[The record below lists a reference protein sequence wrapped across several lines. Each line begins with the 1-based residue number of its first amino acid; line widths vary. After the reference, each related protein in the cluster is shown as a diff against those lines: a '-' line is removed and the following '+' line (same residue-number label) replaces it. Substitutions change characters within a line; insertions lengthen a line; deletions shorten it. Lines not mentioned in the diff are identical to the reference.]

1 MLAPMT
7 IHLSMRKKL
16 AAVGVGAA
24 VLLGTGGA
32 VAWAQT
38 SGPPSTTTP
47 GTTAPPAAPVANQKP
62 AADAGRGPVIRAIG
76 RRTVHADL
84 VVQDKSGAFVTVTI
98 DRGTV
103 SAVNATSITLDRAD
117 GKQATLTIDTNT
129 KVHGV
134 ASVPAVQTGKMATVV
149 SRDGTATQIVQAK
162 A

>member
-1 MLAPMT
+1 MLTLMT

-38 SGPPSTTTP
+38 SGPTSTSAP
-47 GTTAPPAAPVANQKP
+47 APTAPAAPTQKP
-62 AADAGRGPVIRAIG
+62 DGTVGRPVIRAVG

-84 VVQDKSGAFVTVTI
+84 IVKDKSGAYVTVTI

-117 GKQATLTIDTNT
+117 GKQAILTINNDT
-129 KVHGV
+129 KVHGA
-134 ASVPAVQTGKMATVV
+134 ASVSAIQTGKMATVV
-149 SRDGTATQIVQAK
+149 SRDGAATQIVQAK

>member
-1 MLAPMT
+1 MLSCMT
-7 IHLSMRKKL
+7 IHLSMRKKV
-16 AAVGVGAA
+16 AAAGVGAA

-38 SGPPSTTTP
+38 PGSSSTTTP
-47 GTTAPPAAPVANQKP
+47 PTTAPAPPGANQEPAAI
-62 AADAGRGPVIRAIG
+62 GRPVIRAIG

-84 VVQDKSGAFVTVTI
+84 VVQDKGGAFVTVTI

-103 SAVNATSITLDRAD
+103 SAVNASSITLNRAD
-117 GKQATLTIDTNT
+117 GKQATLTINNDT

-134 ASVPAVQTGKMATVV
+134 ASVSAVQTGKMATVV

>member
-1 MLAPMT
+1 MLTLMT

-38 SGPPSTTTP
+38 PGSSSTTTP
-47 GTTAPPAAPVANQKP
+47 GTTAPPAAPANQKP
-62 AADAGRGPVIRAIG
+62 AADVGRGPVIRAIG

-117 GKQATLTIDTNT
+117 GKQATLTINNDT

-134 ASVPAVQTGKMATVV
+134 ASVSAVQTGKMATVV

>member
-1 MLAPMT
+1 MLTLMT

-38 SGPPSTTTP
+38 SGPTPTTTP
-47 GTTAPPAAPVANQKP
+47 ATTAPASAAAPASKP
-62 AADAGRGPVIRAIG
+62 AATVGRPVIRAVA

-84 VVQDKSGAFVTVTI
+84 IVKDKSGAYVTVTI

-117 GKQATLTIDTNT
+117 GKQATLTINNDT

-134 ASVPAVQTGKMATVV
+134 ASVSAVQTGKAATVV

>member
-1 MLAPMT
+1 MLTLMT

-24 VLLGTGGA
+24 VVLGTGGA

-38 SGPPSTTTP
+38 SGGSSTTV
-47 GTTAPPAAPVANQKP
+47 APPAAAAPAQKP
-62 AADAGRGPVIRAIG
+62 DATVGRPVLRAVA

-84 VVQDKSGAFVTVTI
+84 IVKDKGGAFVTVTI

-103 SAVNATSITLDRAD
+103 SAVNATSITVDRAD
-117 GKQATLTIDTNT
+117 GKQATLAINSDTA
-129 KVHGV
+129 VHGV
-134 ASVPAVQTGKMATVV
+134 ASVAAVQTGKTATVV

>member
-1 MLAPMT
+1 MLRPMT
-7 IHLSMRKKL
+7 IHFSIRKKL
-16 AAVGVGAA
+16 VAAGVGAV
-24 VLLGTGGA
+24 VLLGSGGA

-38 SGPPSTTTP
+38 SGSSTTTP
-47 GTTAPPAAPVANQKP
+47 STTAPSPATAPGPKQAGGVGLP
-62 AADAGRGPVIRAIG
+62 AVRAIG

-84 VVQDKSGAFVTVTI
+84 IVKDKSGAFVTVTI

-117 GKQATLTIDTNT
+117 GKQATLTITNDT

-134 ASVPAVQTGKMATVV
+134 ASVSAIQTGKAATVM

-162 A
+162 S

>member
-1 MLAPMT
+1 MLRLMT

-38 SGPPSTTTP
+38 SGSSSTTTP
-47 GTTAPPAAPVANQKP
+47 ATTAPPAAPANQKP
-62 AADAGRGPVIRAIG
+62 AAGIDRPGVRAIG

-98 DRGTV
+98 DRGTI

-117 GKQATLTIDTNT
+117 GKQAILTINNDT

-134 ASVPAVQTGKMATVV
+134 ASVSAVQTGKMATVV
-149 SRDGTATQIVQAK
+149 SRDGTATQIAQAK